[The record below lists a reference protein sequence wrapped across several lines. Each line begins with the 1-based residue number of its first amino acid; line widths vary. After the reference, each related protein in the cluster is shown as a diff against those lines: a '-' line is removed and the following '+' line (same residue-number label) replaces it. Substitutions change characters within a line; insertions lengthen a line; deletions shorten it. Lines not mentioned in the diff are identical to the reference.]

1 MMTGC
6 DETRDHLE
14 SCEDCRLH
22 IAVEAR
28 MRTLPVLE
36 PPKGLVDRAMKA
48 LPRTVPLTRE
58 FFRLAAAAVMLIGL
72 TVAAL
77 NAGLDQSA
85 PVVTVKTR
93 TAHALETTSAMFNA
107 WRSET
112 WKQ

>member
-1 MMTGC
+1 MMTSC

-14 SCEDCRLH
+14 SCEDCRLR
-22 IAVEAR
+22 IVVEAR

-48 LPRTVPLTRE
+48 LPRVVPVKRE

-72 TVAAL
+72 TIAAIS
-77 NAGLDQSA
+77 AGLDESA
-85 PVVTVKTR
+85 PVMSVKVR
-93 TAHALETTSAMFNA
+93 TAQALETTSAMFNA

-112 WKQ
+112 WKE

>member
-1 MMTGC
+1 MSPC
-6 DETRDHLE
+6 EETRDHLE
-14 SCEDCRLH
+14 GCDDCRLH
-22 IAVEAR
+22 VVVEAR

-48 LPRTVPLTRE
+48 LPRALPLKRE

-72 TVAAL
+72 SVAAL
-77 NAGLDQSA
+77 DAGLDETA

-107 WRSET
+107 WRSE
-112 WKQ
+112 WK

>member
-1 MMTGC
+1 MTSC

-22 IAVEAR
+22 IIVEAR
-28 MRTLPVLE
+28 LRTLPVLE

-48 LPRTVPLTRE
+48 LPRTVPLRRE
-58 FFRLAAAAVMLIGL
+58 FFRLAAAAVMLVGL
-72 TVAAL
+72 SVTAL
-77 NAGLDQSA
+77 GFGLDNSA

-93 TAHALETTSAMFNA
+93 TAHALETTSAIFNA
-107 WRSET
+107 WRAET